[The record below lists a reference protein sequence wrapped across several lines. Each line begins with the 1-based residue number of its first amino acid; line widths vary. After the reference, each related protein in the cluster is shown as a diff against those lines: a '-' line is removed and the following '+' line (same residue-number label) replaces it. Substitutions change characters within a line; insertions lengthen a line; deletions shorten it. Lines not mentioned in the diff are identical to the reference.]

1 MLTFI
6 DCLWSSEFLRRL
18 AARTSESVVPEG
30 PSKTEAGV
38 LTTTFGISRIFEN
51 SFLATVGVVKVV
63 VVDEVASS
71 RTTLRRFAA
80 WWSGACFRTL
90 KKALRDFCWL
100 ILGAAKALTKATRCS
115 WIRCWSQNKAY
126 EERITEEKS
135 SVRYHSKVRQG
146 ALTDEMLRSRVR
158 VPDKKRLQ
166 KLFKCPK
173 VAESLF
179 KFDANN
185 KSAARPN
192 RFQFWGIFAI

>member
-51 SFLATVGVVKVV
+51 SFLETVGVVKVV

-80 WWSGACFRTL
+80 
-90 KKALRDFCWL
+90 
-100 ILGAAKALTKATRCS
+100 
-115 WIRCWSQNKAY
+115 
-126 EERITEEKS
+126 
-135 SVRYHSKVRQG
+135 
-146 ALTDEMLRSRVR
+146 
-158 VPDKKRLQ
+158 
-166 KLFKCPK
+166 
-173 VAESLF
+173 
-179 KFDANN
+179 
-185 KSAARPN
+185 
-192 RFQFWGIFAI
+192 